1 MKDLNSYINDTDML
15 NENIQAQVADT
26 ANEEAKVST
35 GIATESNESNPVEN
49 APEEQKNDQVDNTA
63 TGSSMP
69 LKEATGKKREE
80 LTKEQEKD
88 VKGCV
93 SDLIDMTSVL
103 AGVFML
109 PNGKLVDFSD
119 KEGRRLLIDTTKAF
133 KMELQKYIK
142 DASLENK
149 GYAEMIS
156 KAIPKKIDAELVK
169 EDRDRVDFLKQYWKF
184 WIGSM
189 FLSTMIAC
197 ATFFFSG
204 KKFSEAKNLSAELEQ
219 WYIDNNSDVA
229 FGNYLKNNN
238 PKTYEYWHSGR
249 WQRDQALQ
257 DSIKETIKHRGWKK

>member
-63 TGSSMP
+63 TASSMP

-119 KEGRRLLIDTTKAF
+119 KEGRRLLIDTAKAF
-133 KMELQKYIK
+133 KMELQKSIK
-142 DASLENK
+142 DANLKNK
-149 GYAEMIS
+149 DYAEMIS
-156 KAIPKKIDAELVK
+156 NAIPKKIDAELVK
-169 EDRDRVDFLKQYWKF
+169 EDRDRVDVLKRYWKF

-189 FLSTMIAC
+189 FLSTLIAC
-197 ATFFFSG
+197 ATFFYSG
-204 KKFSEAKNLSAELEQ
+204 MKHSEAKTLSTELEQ
-219 WYIDNNSDVA
+219 WYIDNQNAVI
-229 FGNYLKNNN
+229 FGNYLKKYN

-249 WQRDQALQ
+249 WQSDIALQ
-257 DSIKETIKHRGWKK
+257 DSIRGASKYREWKK